1 MAKFLNTL
9 ASWLVIAVL
18 LYNLVANLGGEGD
31 YVERRPAVV
40 EEVAPLDPQDLPVSV
55 VFEDDPQPRADGI
68 GTAFAIA
75 DGRLWAT
82 ARHVVGRCDAVYF
95 VEGDEAIARAERVVL
110 HRHADVAVL
119 AGTLSG
125 APLPVAPEVSAP
137 GDYGY
142 HYGFPQDQRVAVRSR
157 LVGVIGTRTRGDW
170 TGEEPMAVWVEEAR
184 APRLRGTL
192 GGMSGGPVLNA
203 AGSVV
208 GITVREDARRGR
220 ILSAHPDTLA
230 AVLRQPEVPGGVDPP
245 RIDPRSFAA
254 QESALIDGGRVRQL
268 WCDVAGR

>member
-1 MAKFLNTL
+1 
-9 ASWLVIAVL
+9 
-18 LYNLVANLGGEGD
+18 
-31 YVERRPAVV
+31 
-40 EEVAPLDPQDLPVSV
+40 
-55 VFEDDPQPRADGI
+55 
-68 GTAFAIA
+68 
-75 DGRLWAT
+75 
-82 ARHVVGRCDAVYF
+82 
-95 VEGDEAIARAERVVL
+95 
-110 HRHADVAVL
+110 
-119 AGTLSG
+119 
-125 APLPVAPEVSAP
+125 
-137 GDYGY
+137 
-142 HYGFPQDQRVAVRSR
+142 VAVRSR